1 MDILYLI
8 LTDAWEVPHRAQW
21 IKILEFINAFDYS
34 SQMCSQDNV
43 LKDCFKFFETASKMF
58 RFHDELIFR
67 LKQEKQSFEKGSLDV
82 SASRCNEAVTSSEAY
97 PKITIHSGASQFSS
111 TESIDEENSS
121 SECTSDSSVSSLD
134 SDL

>member
-1 MDILYLI
+1 
-8 LTDAWEVPHRAQW
+8 
-21 IKILEFINAFDYS
+21 
-34 SQMCSQDNV
+34 MCSQDNV

-82 SASRCNEAVTSSEAY
+82 SASRCNEAVPSSEAY

-134 SDL
+134 SDLQKSKYFSRDTFAAAGSNVSHTTTNKFKEMSAN